1 MKASRSQRSASW
13 LLLGVLAVFLLGV
26 ASFDSAG
33 PREGDERIQYLNTIY
48 ACPQC
53 DGQSVAESNAAV
65 AATIRDFIRVK
76 VNSGATDQQIRDEL
90 VRAYDSSV
98 LLTPPAEGISLLIW
112 VLPVVV
118 VVAGSAFVVSILRR
132 RQGGLRDST
141 DADEELVA
149 QAQASVSSGRP

>member
-1 MKASRSQRSASW
+1 MKASRSQRSVSW
-13 LLLGVLAVFLLGV
+13 LLLGLMTVFLLGV
-26 ASFDSAG
+26 ATFDSSG

-65 AATIRDFIRVK
+65 ASQIRDFIRLK

-90 VRAYDSSV
+90 IRAYDSSV

-112 VLPVVV
+112 ILPVVV
-118 VVAGSAFVVSILRR
+118 AVGGSAFVVSILRR
-132 RQGGLRDST
+132 RQGGLREATAT
-141 DADEELVA
+141 DQELVA
-149 QAQASVSSGRP
+149 KAQASVSSGSQ